1 MSVFGFSSTL
11 PIGVLVRVQP
21 QLLSPSLLAKAF
33 KLSNNWKI
41 MRLVILKF
49 SNKISS
55 YSIFFD
61 FVTIQVDYLIMLK

>member
-1 MSVFGFSSTL
+1 
-11 PIGVLVRVQP
+11 
-21 QLLSPSLLAKAF
+21 
-33 KLSNNWKI
+33 